1 MSSKEVLFEVATS
14 ITTDP
19 TFRVV
24 RSETGEIETHYDCT
38 YPTREPGS
46 VGVTG
51 TLNSSGEM
59 VGLSAGGKR
68 VGSVCLMHYENE
80 GGFTA
85 LPGSAEQIIG
95 DVVLIP
101 ANTLKPGD
109 RLRFSLFSEDAGT
122 ADAQIRAG
130 RVRIHTTST
139 VLSGQALVT
148 AAVATAT
155 NSKMAIDKTV
165 AIVSNAKA
173 KYIPSVAGGSI
184 STTAFIDAT
193 IDCMV
198 DQYIGL
204 TIQNNNTLV
213 NHLVYQA
220 SLVLEPVQ

>member
-1 MSSKEVLFEVATS
+1 MATNTM
-14 ITTDP
+14 IG
-19 TFRVV
+19 RN
-24 RSETGEIETHYDCT
+24 
-38 YPTREPGS
+38 
-46 VGVTG
+46 VTAIKDA
-51 TLNSSGEM
+51 SGNV
-59 VGLSAGGKR
+59 VGLGAGGKR
-68 VGSVCLMHYENE
+68 VGSVCLLHYENE
-80 GGFTA
+80 GGFAA
-85 LPGSAEQIIG
+85 LPASAEQIVG
-95 DVVLIP
+95 GVVLIP

-109 RLRFSLFSEDAGT
+109 RLRFSIFSEDAGA
-122 ADAQIRAG
+122 ADAQVRAT
-130 RVRIHTTST
+130 RVRIHTTPS
-139 VLSGQALVT
+139 VLSGQVLVT

-173 KYIPSVAGGSI
+173 KYVPSVSGGSI

-193 IDCMV
+193 IDCIV